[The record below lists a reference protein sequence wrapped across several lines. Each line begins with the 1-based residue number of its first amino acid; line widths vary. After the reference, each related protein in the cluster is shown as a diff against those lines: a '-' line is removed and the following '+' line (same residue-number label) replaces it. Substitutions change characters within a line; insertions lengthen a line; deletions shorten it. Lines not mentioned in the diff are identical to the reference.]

1 MCARLSPFSRASF
14 AVACVCSWT
23 VFMGTSII
31 SPARPGMDWWIEVV
45 GQRSVP
51 EAVQESRRK
60 AADAAAEKAG
70 EGLKKDEGE
79 ELGDKL
85 KDKVKALLEILP
97 KLKLEEDGGKG
108 SVDDGS
114 EGGVEEPAEA
124 KKLAAEGLAAGGK
137 KKVQGDVIGNL
148 AEVPKDKEGVREEEE
163 NRAAGSDH
171 EGDTL
176 SITVAMA
183 GEILALR
190 DDHLVFRPALQP
202 DKELKLPLRKVS
214 SLSRHAPGQQA
225 LDGEDQ
231 ALGFRV
237 SLRDGSE
244 IPGQLVKLTDD
255 VIVVALAGSRTE
267 LNLPLAEITRVE
279 RGEPISEGAKGILP
293 EVPGR
298 HVAALST
305 GEIVAGQLLPSR
317 DSDRWLRIS
326 SPILTVEAPLS
337 LIDLLVFPDPE
348 AVAVDAEELLAA
360 DLEVENDGNNGEPAP
375 AAAVVDA
382 NPGDLDEAESVVRH
396 LVSLAPAG
404 MLWAKK
410 IEVNGTNLLLSALGA
425 ERVVVPLDRVESLSF
440 GHEGLPASAP
450 VLVWGGYSDEDDEYR
465 KTIDA
470 IDNRIPARKLIRNRS
485 RVPDSDFMRH
495 LRRAR
500 VLLIPEME
508 GFKKSALK
516 DAMEKDGRGCPSW
529 GEAFRDFLRRGGN
542 IVFLSPTGESLSFFN
557 ESGLGPL
564 RSGGSGTG
572 WEFTAEGRK
581 LGAKVDGVVEN
592 VNSTHYYRK
601 AEPWKI
607 WGAAK
612 GGGTGAVV
620 MGRRME
626 RGWVM
631 VFGADFYN
639 TNNDA
644 TETLVRLI
652 EYRGGR

>member
-1 MCARLSPFSRASF
+1 MFLGGAR
-14 AVACVCSWT
+14 
-23 VFMGTSII
+23 I
-31 SPARPGMDWWIEVV
+31 SSARPAMDWWIEVV

-60 AADAAAEKAG
+60 AADKAAEKADK
-70 EGLKKDEGE
+70 GLKKDE

-85 KDKVKALLEILP
+85 KDKVKALLDILP
-97 KLKLEEDGGKG
+97 KLKLEEG
-108 SVDDGS
+108 
-114 EGGVEEPAEA
+114 EGENA
-124 KKLAAEGLAAGGK
+124 KAPAGGK
-137 KKVQGDVIGNL
+137 KPAVEEKEAEGAAVEEPDKV
-148 AEVPKDKEGVREEEE
+148 PTDKEGVHGQEE
-163 NRAAGSDH
+163 NRDAGNET
-171 EGDTL
+171 EGDKL

-190 DDHLVFRPALQP
+190 NDHLVFRPALQP
-202 DKELKLPLRKVS
+202 DKQLKLPLSKVS
-214 SLSRHAPGQQA
+214 SLSRHGT
-225 LDGEDQ
+225 GEKMQGGESD

-244 IPGQLVKLTDD
+244 IPGKLVKLTDD
-255 VIVVALAGSRTE
+255 VIVVALAGSGTE
-267 LNLPLAEITRVE
+267 LSLPLAEITRVE
-279 RGEPISEGAKGILP
+279 RSEPISEAAKGILP

-298 HVAALST
+298 HVASLST

-348 AVAVDAEELLAA
+348 AVVVDVEELLAEEI
-360 DLEVENDGNNGEPAP
+360 EVEEDGNNGVPSP
-375 AAAVVDA
+375 TVAAVDA
-382 NPGDLDEAESVVRH
+382 DPGEFDEPEAVVRH

-410 IEVNGTNLLLSALGA
+410 IEVDGSDLLLSALGE

-450 VLVWGGYSDEDDEYR
+450 VLVWGGYADEDDEYR

-470 IDNRIPARKLIRNRS
+470 IDDRIPARKLIRNRS
-485 RVPDSDFMRH
+485 RVPDRDFLRH

-508 GFKKSALK
+508 TFKKSALK
-516 DAMEKDGRGCPSW
+516 DAMEKDGRGVPSW
-529 GEAFRDFLRRGGN
+529 SEAFRDFLRRGGN

-557 ESGLGPL
+557 ECGLGPL

-572 WEFTAEGRK
+572 WEFTEEGRK
-581 LGAKVDGVVEN
+581 LGAKVDGVVAN

-601 AEPWKI
+601 AAPWEI

-631 VFGADFYN
+631 VYGADFYTT
-639 TNNDA
+639 TNDS

-652 EYRGGR
+652 QYRSGR

>member
-1 MCARLSPFSRASF
+1 MCARSLRFSKASF
-14 AVACVCSWT
+14 AVTFVYSLMML
-23 VFMGTSII
+23 MGTSLI
-31 SPARPGMDWWIEVV
+31 SSARPGMDWWIEVI

-60 AADAAAEKAG
+60 AADKIAEKAEKG
-70 EGLKKDEGE
+70 VKKDEDE
-79 ELGDKL
+79 ELADKL

-97 KLKLEEDGGKG
+97 KLKLEEGEGKD
-108 SVDDGS
+108 SDDSGKD
-114 EGGVEEPAEA
+114 VREP
-124 KKLAAEGLAAGGK
+124 AGGK
-137 KKVQGDVIGNL
+137 KPAAEDSTAAEKKKVEQDTVEKP
-148 AEVPKDKEGVREEEE
+148 AEVPKGREAVSEEEE
-163 NRAAGSDH
+163 SRAAGGDH
-171 EGDTL
+171 EGDKL

-190 DDHLVFRPALQP
+190 NDHLVFRPALQP
-202 DKELKLPLRKVS
+202 DQQLKLPLRKIS
-214 SLSRHAPGQQA
+214 SLSRHAPGQKTRDEEEDA
-225 LDGEDQ
+225 LE
-231 ALGFRV
+231 FRV

-244 IPGQLVKLTDD
+244 IPGKLVKLTDD
-255 VIVVALAGSRTE
+255 VIVVALAGSGTE
-267 LNLPLAEITRVE
+267 LSLPLAAITRVE
-279 RGEPISEGAKGILP
+279 RNEPISEGAKGILP

-298 HVAALST
+298 HVASLST

-348 AVAVDAEELLAA
+348 AVVVDVEELLAA
-360 DLEVENDGNNGEPAP
+360 DIEVENDGNNGAPPP

-382 NPGDLDEAESVVRH
+382 DPGELDEPETVVRH

-410 IEVNGTNLLLSALGA
+410 IEVDGTDLLLSALGK

-470 IDNRIPARKLIRNRS
+470 IDDRIPARKLIRNRS
-485 RVPDSDFMRH
+485 RVPDRDFLRH

-508 GFKKSALK
+508 AFKKSALK

-542 IVFLSPTGESLSFFN
+542 IVFLSPTGEALSFFN
-557 ESGLGPL
+557 ECGLGPL

-572 WEFTAEGRK
+572 WEFTDEGRK

-601 AEPWKI
+601 AAPWDI

-631 VFGADFYN
+631 VYGADFY
-639 TNNDA
+639 TTTSDS

-652 EYRGGR
+652 EYRAGR

>member
-1 MCARLSPFSRASF
+1 MCSLM
-14 AVACVCSWT
+14 
-23 VFMGTSII
+23 VFMGGARI
-31 SPARPGMDWWIEVV
+31 SSARPAMDWWIEVV

-60 AADAAAEKAG
+60 AADKTAEKADK
-70 EGLKKDEGE
+70 GLKKDE

-85 KDKVKALLEILP
+85 KDKVKALLDILP
-97 KLKLEEDGGKG
+97 KLKLEKGEGEDVREPTGGQKP
-108 SVDDGS
+108 V
-114 EGGVEEPAEA
+114 VEDSPAV
-124 KKLAAEGLAAGGK
+124 K
-137 KKVQGDVIGNL
+137 KKV
-148 AEVPKDKEGVREEEE
+148 
-163 NRAAGSDH
+163 
-171 EGDTL
+171 EGDPVEKPAEIPREKETVSKQGKNRNSGNDSEGDKL

-183 GEILALR
+183 GEILALSN
-190 DDHLVFRPALQP
+190 DHLVFRPALQP
-202 DKELKLPLRKVS
+202 DKQLKLPLRKVS
-214 SLSRHAPGQQA
+214 SLSRHSPREKARGGEGDA
-225 LDGEDQ
+225 LE
-231 ALGFRV
+231 FRV

-244 IPGQLVKLTDD
+244 IPGKLVKLTDD
-255 VIVVALAGSRTE
+255 VIVVSLAGSGTE
-267 LNLPLAEITRVE
+267 LSLPLAEIARVE
-279 RGEPISEGAKGILP
+279 RSEPISEAAKGILP

-298 HVAALST
+298 HVASLST
-305 GEIVAGQLLPSR
+305 GEVVAGQLLPSR

-337 LIDLLVFPDPE
+337 LIDLLVFPDPG
-348 AVAVDAEELLAA
+348 AVVVDVEELLAE
-360 DLEVENDGNNGEPAP
+360 DIEVEDDGNNGAPPP

-382 NPGDLDEAESVVRH
+382 DPGELDEPEVVVRH
-396 LVSLAPAG
+396 LVSFAPAG

-410 IEVNGTNLLLSALGA
+410 IEVDGTDLLLSALGE

-450 VLVWGGYSDEDDEYR
+450 VLVWGGYADEDDEYR

-470 IDNRIPARKLIRNRS
+470 IDDRIPARKLIRNRS
-485 RVPDSDFMRH
+485 RVPDRDFLRH

-508 GFKKSALK
+508 AFKKSALK
-516 DAMEKDGRGCPSW
+516 DAMEKDGRGTPSW
-529 GEAFRDFLRRGGN
+529 SEAFRDFLRRGGN
-542 IVFLSPTGESLSFFN
+542 IVFLSPTGEALSFFN
-557 ESGLGPL
+557 ECGLGPL

-572 WEFTAEGRK
+572 WEFTEEGRK

-601 AEPWKI
+601 AAPWEI

-631 VFGADFYN
+631 VYGADFYTT
-639 TNNDA
+639 TNDS

-652 EYRGGR
+652 EYRAGR